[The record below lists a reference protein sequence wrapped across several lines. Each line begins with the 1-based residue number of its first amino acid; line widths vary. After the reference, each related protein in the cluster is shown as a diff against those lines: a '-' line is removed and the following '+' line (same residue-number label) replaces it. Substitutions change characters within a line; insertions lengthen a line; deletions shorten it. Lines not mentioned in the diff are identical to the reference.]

1 MLTNGVVSVLTIL
14 KNPMILLGLVSMGI
28 FLGMPY
34 LIDNST
40 SHPIQTAPHLFRCV
54 PRQANIPPVDPEMRA
69 EFEERQKS
77 NPVNSILS
85 GQQSTPNPMGDF
97 DMAAYLAGSKKEGKN
112 GGKR

>member
-1 MLTNGVVSVLTIL
+1 
-14 KNPMILLGLVSMGI
+14 
-28 FLGMPY
+28 
-34 LIDNST
+34 
-40 SHPIQTAPHLFRCV
+40 
-54 PRQANIPPVDPEMRA
+54 MRA